1 VSGVGGQ
8 YNFVTMAHALPEAR
22 SILCLRA
29 TRTSG
34 GKTTSNIVWN
44 YGHTTIARHLR
55 DLVVT
60 EYGVADLRG
69 RTDREIV
76 EALIGVMDARFQ
88 EGLVREAQ
96 RAHKL
101 PRGYRIPD
109 AARANDPRALDARF
123 APWRERGLFAELP
136 FGSDFTPEEIVLA
149 RTLRSIRADADSWS
163 GRIRLALHAL
173 RAGRATPD
181 VQPYLAR
188 MGLEN
193 ARSISEMAQRR
204 VLAAA
209 LKQQA

>member
-1 VSGVGGQ
+1 
-8 YNFVTMAHALPEAR
+8 MAHALPEAR

-101 PRGYRIPD
+101 PRELSHSRCGASERS
-109 AARANDPRALDARF
+109 PR
-123 APWRERGLFAELP
+123 P
-136 FGSDFTPEEIVLA
+136 
-149 RTLRSIRADADSWS
+149 
-163 GRIRLALHAL
+163 
-173 RAGRATPD
+173 
-181 VQPYLAR
+181 
-188 MGLEN
+188 
-193 ARSISEMAQRR
+193 
-204 VLAAA
+204 
-209 LKQQA
+209 